1 MGTEIALSLGGAD
14 LAWSKNHR
22 GMDHGALFQEGDR
35 GRCRSDQID
44 YRYHETEGLDPG
56 PMEMA
61 FVRPLG
67 AMVPRLELLGFTLAQ
82 ARTAYERRVGIWL
95 EEREQMREWGDV
107 PPVEPLSFDEFLVL
121 ANRVPFAELD
131 GTFAGRGRASGSV
144 TGRFSTEPATFAR
157 IPGGYDHEVIAYS
170 ERYYLSSAVN
180 ILHPWLMLR
189 LLAENPVN
197 RATDVVWH
205 YGALVEAGWASAA
218 EFVAEA
224 RRTGTFL
231 VATEGSSDAH
241 ILRHALALLRP
252 GILDFFRFIDVSERH
267 PFSGIGNLVR
277 FAEGLAKIDVHN
289 QTVFV
294 FDNDAEGV
302 AAFGR
307 MGSLRLPSNMRAIV
321 LPDREAFREFPA
333 RGPQGDHLADINGRG
348 AAIEC
353 YLDHRLHD
361 YPPPRVVWMN
371 FRPELDAYHGALE
384 HKESY
389 TKAFLALRRDALTG
403 SGYDTGGIDAV
414 LKALFAEC
422 VSIAESGVAD
432 EGVPGKPTYE

>member
-1 MGTEIALSLGGAD
+1 MGTEISLSLGGVD

-35 GRCRSDQID
+35 GRRRSDQID
-44 YRYHETEGLDPG
+44 YQYYEDEGLDPG

-61 FVRPLG
+61 FARALG
-67 AMVPRLELLGFTLAQ
+67 DMVPRLELLGFTIEQ
-82 ARTAYERRVGIWL
+82 ARSAYEERVGTWI
-95 EEREQMREWGDV
+95 EEREQMRDPGD
-107 PPVEPLSFDEFLVL
+107 PLPIEPLSFVEFAAL

-131 GTFAGRGRASGSV
+131 GTFAPGGDETA
-144 TGRFSTEPATFAR
+144 GRFAGDAATFAR
-157 IPGGYDHEVIAYS
+157 IPSGYDHEVIGYS

-180 ILHPWLMLR
+180 VLHPWLMLR
-189 LLAENPVN
+189 LLAENAVN
-197 RATDVVWH
+197 RTTDVVWQ
-205 YGALVEAGWASAA
+205 YGPLVEAGWASTA
-218 EFVAEA
+218 EFVGDA
-224 RRTGTFL
+224 RRTETFL

-252 GILDFFRFIDVSERH
+252 GVLDFFRFIDVSERH
-267 PFSGIGNLVR
+267 PLSGIGNLVR

-307 MGSLRLPSNMRAIV
+307 MGSLRLPPNMRAIV
-321 LPDREAFREFPA
+321 LPDREAFRKFPA

-361 YPPPRVVWMN
+361 YPPPRVVWTN
-371 FRPELDAYHGALE
+371 FKPEMDAYHGALE

-389 TKAFLALRRDALTG
+389 ARAFLSLRRDALAG

-414 LKALFAEC
+414 LDALIAEC
-422 VSIAESGVAD
+422 VSIAQGGVAGGAGLEKPVD
-432 EGVPGKPTYE
+432 E